1 MNYYSPSKILLQI
14 LNSWHFVTCENK
26 CQGTVWFRS
35 IKVWPIKYGHHL
47 EIYKY
52 IRAKDYKPAIPFF
65 IIQTC
70 VSLYDIFDSLQISK
84 FFKFQIFFWIYCLK
98 YVLQIIRLRE
108 LLIERYRNFITNRRS
123 QAVQNPGISFSF
135 LIVQFGQTISLFV
148 VCGIP
153 YYLLIHMDF

>member
-1 MNYYSPSKILLQI
+1 MSRNSLIQINKSMTYQMWTSFGQIYSCKRLQASHSI
-14 LNSWHFVTCENK
+14 FYHPNMCVVIWHF
-26 CQGTVWFRS
+26 WFS
-35 IKVWPIKYGHHL
+35 PN
-47 EIYKY
+47 
-52 IRAKDYKPAIPFF
+52 
-65 IIQTC
+65 
-70 VSLYDIFDSLQISK
+70 
-84 FFKFQIFFWIYCLK
+84 FQIF
-98 YVLQIIRLRE
+98 QISNFLLNLLFKICPSNNQPSYPRNRFRLRE